1 MGYGWRGR
9 IGLLVP
15 SSNTTMEAE
24 FWKMAPEGVSIH
36 VARMRLTE
44 HTIKSNIEMEKD
56 SIKAAKDLSTANVNV
71 LVYGCTSGSFIG
83 GPKWEEELTQKLQ
96 SETGLPV
103 VTTSRAVVN
112 ALKTFNAKKIAV
124 ATPYPD
130 EINQKEHEFL
140 EALGFKILKM
150 KGLGIIENIKV
161 GLQTPDVAYKL
172 AKEVFTKEVDAIF
185 ISCTNFR
192 TIEIIDLLEEDL
204 NKPVVTSSQASMWA
218 ALKELRV
225 KESFTRYGRLLMEH
239 L

>member
-24 FWKMAPEGVSIH
+24 FWRMVPEGVSVH

-44 HTIKSNIEMEKD
+44 HTVEGNIEMEKD
-56 SIKAAKDLSTANVNV
+56 SVKAAKDLVTANVNV
-71 LVYGCTSGSFIG
+71 IVYGCTSGSFIG
-83 GPKWEEELTQKLQ
+83 GPKWEEDLTQRLQ
-96 SETGLPV
+96 RETCLPV

-112 ALKTFNAKKIAV
+112 ALRTFNAEKIVV
-124 ATPYPD
+124 ATPYPE

-140 EALGFKILKM
+140 EALGFKVLRM
-150 KGLGIIENIKV
+150 KGLNIVENIKV
-161 GLQTPDVAYKL
+161 GQQTPDVAYKL
-172 AKEVFTKEVDAIF
+172 AKEAFTEEADAIF

-192 TIEIIDLLEEDL
+192 TIDIIDLLEEDL
-204 NKPVVTSSQASMWA
+204 CKPVVTSTQASMWA
-218 ALKELRV
+218 ALKEL
-225 KESFTRYGRLLMEH
+225 KIKKSFTKYGKLLREY